1 MQNKIILS
9 ICIPTYNRKEIL
21 KGTLDEIFSCP
32 DDDIEV
38 IVIDNASTDGT
49 IEMLDNYKDARL
61 IVKYNGHNKGMF
73 DNQLDALFSGNGK
86 YTLVLMDRDRIFGNK
101 LSELLLFLR
110 QANVGIIQID
120 SRETKYVYK
129 KEIYAVPYII
139 IRTHPSLLIYK
150 TDALNTDVNKN
161 RILSIIKSDN
171 DYPYAYTGI
180 VGMVLLKN
188 NDEICI
194 YPNNGLIFL
203 EVEKTKSYTRY
214 GMKLKN
220 VYYTPEGSRRRYLKY
235 IEVIARVYA
244 KEETIKYL
252 PYVFASE
259 FYRGTVM
266 NYLNSHDRY
275 TAHKYNIK
283 KLKFDVYFKYGLDLY
298 KMAVEQQ
305 IKLKTFKFND
315 ACEMLY
321 IMGLYLY
328 EVYLLLQNP
337 SQRSRARK
345 VEKYLEKWNC
355 GMYVSL

>member
-1 MQNKIILS
+1 MQKKIILS

-32 DDDIEV
+32 DEDIEV

-49 IEMLDNYKDARL
+49 REMLVKYEDTRL
-61 IVKYNGHNKGMF
+61 IVKYNVINKGMF

-86 YTLVLMDRDRIFGNK
+86 YTLVLMDRDRIFANK
-101 LSELLLFLR
+101 LLELLFFLR
-110 QANVGIIQID
+110 RVNIGIIQIGD
-120 SRETKYVYK
+120 RETKCVYK
-129 KEIYAVPYII
+129 KGIYAAPYVI
-139 IRTHPSLLIYK
+139 IRTHPSLLIYN
-150 TDALNTDVNKN
+150 TYALNTDVNKN
-161 RILSIIKSDN
+161 RILSIIKSDD

-194 YPNNGLIFL
+194 YPNKGLIYL
-203 EVEKTKSYTRY
+203 EVVKTKSYTRF
-214 GMKLKN
+214 GMNLKN

-235 IEVIARVYA
+235 IEEMAGVYA

-252 PYVFASE
+252 PYIFAAE

-283 KLKFDVYFKYGLDLY
+283 KLKFGVYFKYGLNLY

-305 IKLKTFKFND
+305 VKLKTFKFSNV
-315 ACEMLY
+315 CEILC

-328 EVYLLLQNP
+328 EIYLLLQNP
-337 SQRSRARK
+337 PGRSKARK
-345 VEKYLEKWNC
+345 IEHYLEKWNC
-355 GMYVSL
+355 GMYSLL